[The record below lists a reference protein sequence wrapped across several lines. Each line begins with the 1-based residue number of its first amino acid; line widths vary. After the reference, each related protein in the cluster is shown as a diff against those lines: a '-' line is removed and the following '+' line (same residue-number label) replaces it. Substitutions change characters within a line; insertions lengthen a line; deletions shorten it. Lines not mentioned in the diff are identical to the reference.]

1 MTKCSWKYRFIF
13 LLGAFFAVYS
23 SPAHAADAQKDI
35 LGGRTLTTDDKAIID
50 QKIARLEKEVPELKA
65 KMDKA
70 DEEYRKIKD
79 KAQGLFNY
87 KDFWFDS
94 WVVQAGRSLSPVH
107 DNSFEYY
114 IAHFREE
121 AQASM
126 MEGDTEQAQKW
137 NAAIAAAEK
146 YLLAVAEWKG
156 PATELADLKSIKDH
170 GENVLVYYC
179 LLYTSPSPRDRSVSR
194 MPSSA

>member
-1 MTKCSWKYRFIF
+1 MDE
-13 LLGAFFAVYS
+13 
-23 SPAHAADAQKDI
+23 ADK
-35 LGGRTLTTDDKAIID
+35 
-50 QKIARLEKEVPELKA
+50 
-65 KMDKA
+65 
-70 DEEYRKIKD
+70 EYRKIKD

-126 MEGDTEQAQKW
+126 MEGDTEQAQ
-137 NAAIAAAEK
+137 NGTPQ
-146 YLLAVAEWKG
+146 LLPLKNILLPLPLGKG
-156 PATELADLKSIKDH
+156 LQRNWLT
-170 GENVLVYYC
+170 
-179 LLYTSPSPRDRSVSR
+179 
-194 MPSSA
+194 